1 MVQPTI
7 LTEVAL
13 TMGEVKQQVQA
24 IKKRDK
30 DLNLRTQKTE
40 DYLKLFAHL
49 DQKKE
54 EELKKKLVELNIP
67 RLRDS
72 HIVKIVD
79 ILPETVDDL
88 KVILSAYPLTINNDN
103 MKKIVSVVKEVVP
116 GKG

>member
-7 LTEVAL
+7 LNEVPL
-13 TMGEVKQQVQA
+13 TMGEVNQQLQG

-40 DYLKLFAHL
+40 DYLKLFSHI

-54 EELKKKLVELNIP
+54 DELKKKLAELDIP
-67 RLRDS
+67 RLRDI

-79 ILPETVDDL
+79 LLPETVDDL
-88 KVILSAYPLTINNDN
+88 KVILSAYPLTINNEN
-103 MKKIVSVVKEVVP
+103 MKKIIGVVREVVP
-116 GKG
+116 GKA